1 MTDTARQPETMSGV
15 VRRAARGRKKPMI
28 YGRLRVIADA
38 KTGEAIRCVQFLGAA
53 DVENIRER
61 NFKNG
66 DLVRM
71 QVSKATDPHA
81 NRTLH
86 ALGKMIVENVES
98 FQNLTGHQA
107 LKRLQVESG
116 VHCEPISARIDGT
129 DELAII
135 NIPLSLSFDDTD
147 DFEFRACAHGL
158 AKFLVQRYWPTVKAE
173 WVLEEMG
180 KMVAKV
186 ESL

>member
-1 MTDTARQPETMSGV
+1 MSGV
-15 VRRAARGRKKPMI
+15 VRRATRGRKKPLI

-53 DVENIRER
+53 DIENIRER
-61 NFKNG
+61 NFRNG

-86 ALGKMIVENVES
+86 ALGKMVAANIDEFS
-98 FQNLTGHQA
+98 GMQA
-107 LKRLQVESG
+107 HAVLKRLQVESG
-116 VHCEPISARIDGT
+116 VHCEPISVRIVGS
-129 DELAII
+129 DELAIA

-147 DFEFRACAHGL
+147 DFEFRACAKGL
-158 AKFLVQRYWPTVKAE
+158 AKFLVQRYWPTVDAD

-180 KMVAKV
+180 KIVAKV

>member
-86 ALGKMIVENVES
+86 ALGKMVAA
-98 FQNLTGHQA
+98 NLDAFTGMEAHA
-107 LKRLQVESG
+107 VLKRLQVESG
-116 VHCEPISARIDGT
+116 VHCEPISVRLG
-129 DELAII
+129 DEMAIV

>member
-1 MTDTARQPETMSGV
+1 MTAERASTETLQGV
-15 VRRAARGRKKPMI
+15 VRRATRGRKKPAI
-28 YGRLRVIADA
+28 YGRLRTVVER
-38 KTGEAIRCVQFLGAA
+38 TGEPIRCVVFLAAA
-53 DVENIRER
+53 DIENMRER
-61 NFKNG
+61 NFRNG
-66 DLVRM
+66 DLVKM
-71 QVSKATDPHA
+71 TVTKATDPHA

-86 ALGKMIVENVES
+86 ALGKMCAENLDAFAGMEAHAV
-98 FQNLTGHQA
+98 

-116 VHCEPISARIDGT
+116 VHCEPISVRIQGS
-129 DELAII
+129 DELAIA

-158 AKFLVQRYWPTVKAE
+158 AKYLVQRYWPQVSE
-173 WVLEEMG
+173 SWIEEELS